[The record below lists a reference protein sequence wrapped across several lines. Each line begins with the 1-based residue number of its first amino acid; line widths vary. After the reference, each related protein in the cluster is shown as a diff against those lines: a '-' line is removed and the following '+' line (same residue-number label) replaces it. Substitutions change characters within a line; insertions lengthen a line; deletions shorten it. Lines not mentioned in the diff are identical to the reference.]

1 MLMQLASLTLK
12 KCSFELGGNAP
23 FIVFD
28 DADIHQTIDGLLAGK
43 FRGSGQTCVS
53 PNRVFVQ
60 EGIHDRLVEAIR
72 KRVEADMKPRP
83 LDDPA
88 AIMGSLI
95 NQAAADKIDALIAD
109 AVSKGAKV
117 VSKRE
122 RGQNG
127 VELENHVPATV
138 LTDMGPDMR
147 AYQEEIF
154 GPLLAIYRFK
164 SEKEVV
170 KLANES
176 AVGLAAYVYTT
187 SLPTAWRVAESL
199 EGLYTSLPKATCY

>member
-1 MLMQLASLTLK
+1 MLMQLASSTLK

-28 DADIHQTIDGLLAGK
+28 DADIDQTVDGLLTGK

-60 EGIHDRLVEAIR
+60 KGIHDRLVEAIR
-72 KRVEADMKPRP
+72 KRVEADMQPRP

-95 NQAAADKIDALIAD
+95 NQAAADRIDTLISD

-117 VSKRE
+117 VSKGE
-122 RGQNG
+122 PGQNG
-127 VELENHVPATV
+127 TKLENHVPATV
-138 LTDMGPDMR
+138 LTDMGPQMR

-154 GPLLAIYRFK
+154 GPLLAVYRFE

-170 KLANES
+170 RLANES

-187 SLPTAWRVAESL
+187 SLPRAWRVAEGL
-199 EGLYTSLPKATCY
+199 EGLYTSLLDTSCY